1 MFTPFAFVKQAAAG
15 GGLGPLTT
23 AFLAATG
30 ISDAT
35 IETAL
40 NDLETGLTTYSLG
53 SKMVALY
60 PMVGGTSDTTKYN
73 FMDTSAFT
81 ISWNGTITFSS
92 NGVVKTAANMQT
104 AWGNTGV
111 TPKDNLTLNDTHL
124 AYYSRTQLTA
134 TGTDALTG
142 ILYPSD
148 IGCGINSGG
157 RFEMGICAGPNNSFW
172 SRQYAENEQV
182 KTDSQTT
189 TTGLFVSSRT
199 TISDL
204 KTFRNSSQVGS
215 TYSGAQSKNFTT
227 STGAIFVLAEANES
241 SGMGVGTLRECAY
254 ASIGDGLSTT
264 DVSNLYT
271 IVQAFQTTL
280 GRQV

>member
-1 MFTPFAFVKQAAAG
+1 MFTPFAFVKQG
-15 GGLGPLTT
+15 GATDPFPLTT

-35 IETAL
+35 ITTAL
-40 NDLETGLTTYSLG
+40 QNLETGLTTYSLG

-73 FMDTSAFT
+73 FMNTSTFT
-81 ISWNGTITFSS
+81 IGWNGTITFASTGAKKS
-92 NGVVKTAANMQT
+92 AANIQT

-124 AYYSRTQLTA
+124 AYYSRTQLTG

-157 RFEMGICAGPNNSFW
+157 RFEMEICSGPDNAFW

-182 KTDSQTT
+182 KTNNQTT

-199 TISDL
+199 TSSDL
-204 KTFRNSSQVGS
+204 RTFRNGSQVGS
-215 TYSGAQSKNFTT
+215 TYTGSQSKNFNT
-227 STGAIFVLAEANES
+227 STGAIFVLAESNES
-241 SGMGVGTLRECAY
+241 SGMNVGTLRECAY
-254 ASIGDGLSTT
+254 ASIGKGLSTT
-264 DVSNLYT
+264 NASDLYT

-280 GRQV
+280 GRNV

>member
-1 MFTPFAFVKQAAAG
+1 MFTPFAFVKQEAAG

-73 FMDTSAFT
+73 FMDTSAFIIGWT
-81 ISWNGTITFSS
+81 GSVVFDN
-92 NGVVKTAANMQT
+92 NGVSKTIANFQT
-104 AWGNTGV
+104 AYGNTGV
-111 TPKDNLTLNDTHL
+111 TPTNHMTLNDTHL
-124 AYYSRTQLTA
+124 SYYSRTQITA
-134 TGTDALTG
+134 VQIDAAG
-142 ILYPSD
+142 GQLYPVE
-148 IGCGINSGG
+148 IGTSWSSSRFSMEVCSGPDN
-157 RFEMGICAGPNNSFW
+157 AFW

-182 KTDSQTT
+182 KTNNQTT
-189 TTGLFVSSRT
+189 TTGFYISSRT
-199 TISDL
+199 TSSDL
-204 KTFRNSSQVGS
+204 KKFRNGSQVGS
-215 TYSGAQSKNFTT
+215 TYTGAQSSTFSGATGGICILGESNAS
-227 STGAIFVLAEANES
+227 STGA
-241 SGMGVGTLRECAY
+241 GGTTRQCAF
-254 ASIGDGLSTT
+254 ASIGDGLSST
-264 DVSNLYT
+264 DASNLYT